1 MVAKRTNAGAGSSC
15 KNDGMD
21 QPTGTIPGGD
31 EIQKLQESVA
41 FLERRLDE
49 YASVTDDLSA
59 RLQQAQ
65 KRISVLEAGT
75 AQLRNHMDQLA
86 KDDQS
91 GPGQPA

>member
-1 MVAKRTNAGAGSSC
+1 MAKSTNAGTAPSRKNAGMNEPSQARP
-15 KNDGMD
+15 DGE
-21 QPTGTIPGGD
+21 
-31 EIQKLQESVA
+31 EIQKLQESIA

-49 YASVTDDLSA
+49 YASITDDLSA

-65 KRISVLEAGT
+65 KRITVLESGT
-75 AQLRNHMDQLA
+75 AQLRNHVDQLA